1 MKSLVF
7 FLEEYSA
14 RAMLDGLL
22 PRLLPDGWL
31 VRYIVF
37 EGKQDLEK
45 QLFRKLRAW
54 QLSDCEFVVLRD
66 KDSGD
71 CVRIRQGLVEKCDRA
86 GKPATLV
93 RIAIHELESWYLG
106 DLAAVETGLELRNLA
121 RKQAARKFRE
131 PDRIA
136 RPVRE
141 LRELTNKRYQKIS
154 GSRAI
159 GPHLSLTGNCSRS
172 FMKFISGVRNI
183 IQAEL

>member
-14 RAMLDGLL
+14 RVMLEGLL
-22 PRLLPDGWL
+22 PRFLPDGWI

-54 QLSDCEFVVLRD
+54 RLPGCEFVVLRD

-86 GKPATLV
+86 GKPDTLV

-121 RKQAARKFRE
+121 RKQTGRKFRE

-136 RPVRE
+136 GPAHE
-141 LRELTNKRYQKIS
+141 IRELTNKKYQKIS

-159 GPHLSLTGNCSRS
+159 GRHLSLTNNCSRS

-183 IQAEL
+183 TQAAL

>member
-7 FLEEYSA
+7 FLEEHSA
-14 RAMLDGLL
+14 RVMLEGLL

-54 QLSDCEFVVLRD
+54 QSPDCDFVVLRD

-71 CVRIRQGLVEKCDRA
+71 CVQIRQGLVEKCDRA

-93 RIAIHELESWYLG
+93 RIAIYELESWYLG
-106 DLAAVETGLELRNLA
+106 DLAAVEAGLGLRNLA
-121 RKQAARKFRE
+121 RKQATRKFRE

-136 RPVRE
+136 SPVFE
-141 LRELTNKRYQKIS
+141 LRELTNKKYQKIS

-159 GPHLSLTGNCSRS
+159 GPHLSLAGNCSRS

-183 IQAEL
+183 TQAAL